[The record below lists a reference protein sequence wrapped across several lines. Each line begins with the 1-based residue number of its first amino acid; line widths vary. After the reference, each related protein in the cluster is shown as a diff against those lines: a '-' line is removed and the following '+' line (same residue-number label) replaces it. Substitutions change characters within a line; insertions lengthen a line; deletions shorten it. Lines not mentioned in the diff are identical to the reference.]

1 MMVPGDRRRGSR
13 MAAVGPLWG
22 TLHLAVAVEIVNV
35 SPFGVLVSSP
45 ISLPRDSIQHLRIVA
60 GDHEVQIDARVCHAR
75 PHEHQ
80 GEPGELI
87 GLEFLTT
94 SVPSF
99 DTSKM

>member
-22 TLHLAVAVEIVNV
+22 TLHLAVAVEIVNA
-35 SPFGVLVSSP
+35 SPLGVLVSSP
-45 ISLPRDSIQHLRIVA
+45 ISLPQDSIQHLRIIA
-60 GDHEVQIDARVCHAR
+60 GGQEVLIDARVCHAR

-99 DTSKM
+99 DASRM

>member
-1 MMVPGDRRRGSR
+1 MIVPGDRRGGSR

-35 SPFGVLVSSP
+35 SPFGALVSSP
-45 ISLPRDSIQHLRIVA
+45 ISLPRDSIQHLRIIT
-60 GDHEVQIDARVCHAR
+60 GDQEVQIDARVCHAR
-75 PHEHQ
+75 PHQHQ
-80 GEPGELI
+80 GAPGELI

-99 DTSKM
+99 DAPKV